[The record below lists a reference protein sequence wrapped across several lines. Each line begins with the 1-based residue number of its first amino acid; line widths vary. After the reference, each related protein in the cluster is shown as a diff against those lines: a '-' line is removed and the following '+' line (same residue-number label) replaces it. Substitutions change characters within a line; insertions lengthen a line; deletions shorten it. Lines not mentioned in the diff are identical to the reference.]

1 MSKVL
6 PLKSIIHFSIDSVD
20 RLVQIRRLYR
30 KYSLRAPTLNQIVNG
45 AILSIKISELEHEI
59 QRMSALD
66 NK

>member
-6 PLKSIIHFSIDSVD
+6 PLKSTIHFSIDSIE

-30 KYSLRAPTLNQIVNG
+30 IYSLRAPTLNQIVNG
-45 AILSIKISELEHEI
+45 AILSIKISELEQEI
-59 QRMSALD
+59 QCMCDLV